1 MDLNRNLIQQALSGL
16 TTHTIGYPK
25 QAFVP
30 AGDPTMDPEALMQQ
44 QQQAMQQQAAAE
56 QQMAAQQQMQPQ
68 DIMSQM
74 QPMIVQAVQQA
85 MQQMPSPAPA
95 ASGGSRKT
103 KSDDGQVLANIS
115 KLLVAIA
122 NAVGATIPPEVLMAE
137 NPLAAAP
144 PAPQEVP
151 QSQPVDGGALGTI
164 EPLDPMKAATDYS
177 SQVDFGSAFDQPEIH
192 DEVMYME
199 QASKKAAALSNTAA
213 GLIAKGKLRSV

>member
-1 MDLNRNLIQQALSGL
+1 MDLNRELIHRALSGL
-16 TTHTIGYPK
+16 TAHTIGRPK

-30 AGDPTMDPEALMQQ
+30 AGDPTMDPDALMQQ

-56 QQMAAQQQMQPQ
+56 QQAAAQQQMPPQ
-68 DIMSQM
+68 DLMSQL
-74 QPMIVQAVQQA
+74 QPMITQAVQQA
-85 MQQMPSPAPA
+85 VQQMPAPA
-95 ASGGSRKT
+95 AAAGGGAKRSKA
-103 KSDDGQVLANIS
+103 DDSQVLANIS

-151 QSQPVDGGALGTI
+151 QGQQVEGGGLGTI

-177 SQVDFGSAFDQPEIH
+177 SQVDFGLAFDQPEIK

-199 QASKKAAALSNTAA
+199 QASKKAAALANTAA
-213 GLIAKGKLRSV
+213 GLIAKGQLRGV